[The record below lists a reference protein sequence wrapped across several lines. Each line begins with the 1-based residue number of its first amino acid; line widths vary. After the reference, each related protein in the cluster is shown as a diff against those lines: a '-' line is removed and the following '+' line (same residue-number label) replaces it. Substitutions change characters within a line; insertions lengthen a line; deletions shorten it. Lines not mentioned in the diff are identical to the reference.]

1 MNVAKKIFAASLVFS
16 ILAISLVP
24 LSWVMAAE
32 KTGLVTCGTKDK
44 PCTLDDLIGTSGIIQ
59 KIVDLILKQIVPA
72 LATVLLIIGGLI
84 LLTSAGSPERVS
96 LGKRILFS
104 AIIGLVLSL
113 GAWAIIKFI
122 LQAIG
127 AKQQY
132 IPQ

>member
-24 LSWVMAAE
+24 LSWVMAA
-32 KTGLVTCGTKDK
+32 TGLVTCGTKDK

-127 AKQQY
+127 AKQRY